1 MGGGDFL
8 DGYGILLVFMLI
20 PVVLHLIDYI
30 KARIIRLMNWISGG
44 GSSSSSSSSSSQ
56 KQPNGVAEEGNGN
69 SSVGYGVEQIKLNKL
84 KAKKKNG

>member
-30 KARIIRLMNWISGG
+30 KARIIRLKNWLSGG
-44 GSSSSSSSSSSQ
+44 GSSSSSSQSSQ
-56 KQPNGVAEEGNGN
+56 QEPKGVAEGNGG
-69 SSVGYGVEQIKLNKL
+69 STGGYGVEQIKLNKL